1 MARPAPTLGLW
12 AWSVHGPSASGVLK
26 LRTGSDLK
34 LRVDLSVM
42 VDAQGARQLEL
53 DLRQAIDDVGL
64 TESVKVEEGEAD

>member
-1 MARPAPTLGLW
+1 M
-12 AWSVHGPSASGVLK
+12 LK